1 MCDGRAWDEEGWR
14 PFADL
19 RDDLVA
25 SVDADEPLVRDAHKQ
40 PVFPG
45 VPLS

>member
-14 PFADL
+14 LFADL
-19 RDDLVA
+19 DA
-25 SVDADEPLVRDAHKQ
+25 SVDADAPLVRDAHERS
-40 PVFPG
+40 VLPG